1 MKKLGFLLALILC
14 LLVFPKSVDAASSGA
29 AIYLDGQQ
37 LNLSSGVKVDNI
49 KGNVMIPIRV
59 VSENLGFDVRWDK
72 SSRSV
77 TVSSSDKSVRMVVG
91 NAQAELDG
99 ELVDLNLP
107 PVLSGDT
114 TLVPLRFVSQQMGLD
129 VKWDN
134 AAKAV
139 YLTSPVPSS
148 PDAGTSPGSG
158 GGSGTDSSA
167 PGNNADLSTLTGISF
182 SDNRLMISTEG
193 TVAPSVFPMKGPDR
207 IVVDLPNTVFSD
219 AFLADHVMNPTSG
232 GEMAVTDYPDVSK
245 IRFALFSH
253 SPSTVRVVIDL
264 NGPASYGVTHESGL
278 TIVDLNAEGDMVIPP
293 VPPVSGSGKKIVVID
308 AGHGGSQPGATSVT
322 GKSEKVMNLDL
333 ALKVEALLKNEKNIE
348 VVMTRSDDSTL
359 GLKDRVKIANDL
371 KADIFVSIH
380 GNSSTSSSPN
390 GTETYYTRDAS
401 KQLANVIHKHLAKA
415 TGLFDRGVKYSS
427 LHVTR
432 ETKMPAVLLEIG
444 FLSNKGDEAQ
454 LFNEDFQNRVAQG
467 IVEGIKEYLK

>member
-182 SDNRLMISTEG
+182 SDNRLMISTEE
-193 TVAPSVFPMKGPDR
+193 R
-207 IVVDLPNTVFSD
+207 
-219 AFLADHVMNPTSG
+219 
-232 GEMAVTDYPDVSK
+232 
-245 IRFALFSH
+245 
-253 SPSTVRVVIDL
+253 
-264 NGPASYGVTHESGL
+264 
-278 TIVDLNAEGDMVIPP
+278 
-293 VPPVSGSGKKIVVID
+293 
-308 AGHGGSQPGATSVT
+308 
-322 GKSEKVMNLDL
+322 
-333 ALKVEALLKNEKNIE
+333 
-348 VVMTRSDDSTL
+348 
-359 GLKDRVKIANDL
+359 
-371 KADIFVSIH
+371 
-380 GNSSTSSSPN
+380 
-390 GTETYYTRDAS
+390 
-401 KQLANVIHKHLAKA
+401 
-415 TGLFDRGVKYSS
+415 
-427 LHVTR
+427 
-432 ETKMPAVLLEIG
+432 LLECISDEGAGPHRGG
-444 FLSNKGDEAQ
+444 FAEYGIFRSLSGRSR
-454 LFNEDFQNRVAQG
+454 NESQQRRRDGRNGLSRRSQDPVCAFQP
-467 IVEGIKEYLK
+467 